1 MLLCVSLFVMAQNIK
16 YQNLSNSYIFT
27 GFIGILSTVN
37 FGVFLLHPIV
47 IDLVKSKFL
56 EVSGSLMGILLV
68 QGITVYVFTS
78 ILIYIMKKTPLVKE
92 IV

>member
-1 MLLCVSLFVMAQNIK
+1 M
-16 YQNLSNSYIFT
+16 
-27 GFIGILSTVN
+27 N